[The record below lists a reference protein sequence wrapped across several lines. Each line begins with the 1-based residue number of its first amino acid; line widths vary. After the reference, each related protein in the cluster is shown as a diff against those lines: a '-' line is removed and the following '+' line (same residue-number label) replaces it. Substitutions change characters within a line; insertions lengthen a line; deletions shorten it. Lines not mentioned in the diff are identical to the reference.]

1 MEFSIYKQFPTRE
14 EFINEL
20 RERGMERVGESKSF
34 NSNKTI
40 GGEEVN
46 AEIIVDFFFKIDIE
60 DLVEIEWAK
69 YWGSYFGD
77 NSKSTKS
84 VESTFGMI
92 VIELN
97 GNVYAISL
105 GRGHSY
111 ANNTADMDFGFDIAE
126 IIHDESSI
134 EVKSAKFFKQTK
146 NKSLTQYNVN
156 SFVTSEIGESHE
168 LLVSKIRLKEK
179 YSEFLLYKYAD
190 KMKFG
195 SAVKLNVNSYKPTEI
210 LDIVH
215 ELDYLLHNEEKSGSL
230 PRMNFLKNNEDNA
243 PMVADLN
250 RSLLDAINNK
260 APSVSLSYYM
270 EDDGDI
276 FIEPANDDQIEIV
289 YKKSYKIDSY
299 TIDNIASILI
309 ESECDDI
316 SRVSIRPASKRNKQ
330 LPLMR
335 ILDFSMEYRGKN
347 YCLYK
352 GKWASFNESYMEFIE
367 REILK
372 VNEFVIYDERYNLL
386 DSVLEKG
393 REIQTSRPESY
404 DQVTYAEYPYNI
416 YLENEFNYMLLDRKS
431 DHNSF
436 KSVEFADLFSRDEDS
451 LIHVKI
457 GDTPEM
463 RYCIKQSLH
472 SADIYNI
479 HRDILEDYGIYK
491 ISNISMLFITKIAS
505 IFQTDGS
512 IIDLSKIRS
521 IYFKIEII
529 EWLTKIRT
537 LNYNPK
543 IIVARDLRGIAVP
556 VTLGSS

>member
-1 MEFSIYKQFPTRE
+1 MEFSIYKQFPTRDE
-14 EFINEL
+14 LINEL
-20 RERGMERVGESKSF
+20 RERGMERVGESKNY
-34 NSNKTI
+34 NSSKTI
-40 GGEEVN
+40 NEDEVN
-46 AEIIVDFFFKIDIE
+46 TTITVDFFFKLDTE
-60 DLVEIEWAK
+60 DLVEIEWAN

-84 VESTFGMI
+84 VESAFGMI

-168 LLVSKIRLKEK
+168 LLVSKIRLKGK
-179 YSEFLLYKYAD
+179 YSDFLLYKYIE

-195 SAVKLNVNSYKPTEI
+195 SAVKLNVNSYKPNEI

-215 ELDYLLHNEEKSGSL
+215 ELDYLLQNEEKSGSL

-243 PMVADLN
+243 PMISDLN
-250 RSLLDAINNK
+250 RSLLYAIYEQD
-260 APSVSLSYYM
+260 PSVTLSYYM

-289 YKKSYKIDSY
+289 YKKSYNIDSY
-299 TIDNIASILI
+299 TIDKISSILI

-316 SRVSIRPASKRNKQ
+316 SRVSIRPASKRKRQ

-335 ILDFSMEYRGKN
+335 VLDFSIEYRGKN

-352 GKWASFNESYMEFIE
+352 GRWASFNESYMEFIE

-372 VNEFVIYDERYNLL
+372 VNEFVVYDEQYNLL
-386 DSVLEKG
+386 DSVLDKG
-393 REIQTSRPESY
+393 REIQSARPETY

-416 YLENEFNYMLLDRKS
+416 YLENEYNYMLLDRKS
-431 DHNSF
+431 EHRNF
-436 KSVEFADLFSRDEDS
+436 KSVEFADLYSREEYS

-463 RYCIKQSLH
+463 RYCIQQSLH
-472 SADIYNI
+472 SADIYNV
-479 HRDILEDYGIYK
+479 HRDILEEYDINK
-491 ISNISMLFITKIAS
+491 VDIISMLFVTKISS
-505 IFQTDGS
+505 IFKPDGK
-512 IIDLSKIRS
+512 IDLSKIRS

-537 LNYNPK
+537 LNYTPK
-543 IIVARDLRGIAVP
+543 IIVARDLRGV
-556 VTLGSS
+556 